1 MVDLQIFKEIS
12 FEFPIDNKLEELNK
26 IGPNSTNNTSQ
37 KLALKDSQGK
47 DLAIVKVDQ
56 KLISLKNIL
65 QLPSIEHRI
74 FIFSDKLRN

>member
-1 MVDLQIFKEIS
+1 MVDLHIFKEIS

-47 DLAIVKVDQ
+47 DLAIVKID
-56 KLISLKNIL
+56 
-65 QLPSIEHRI
+65 
-74 FIFSDKLRN
+74 